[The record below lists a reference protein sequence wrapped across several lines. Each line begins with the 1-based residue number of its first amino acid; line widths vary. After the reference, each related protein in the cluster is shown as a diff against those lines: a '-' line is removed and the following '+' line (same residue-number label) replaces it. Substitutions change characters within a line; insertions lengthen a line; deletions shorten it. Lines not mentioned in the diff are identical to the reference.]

1 MPKYALL
8 IAAAFLAATPFA
20 YAPAA
25 SAQDGDPEAGA
36 RVFRKC
42 AACHNVETS
51 KKKVGPS
58 LQGVIG
64 RQPGTVEDFKYS
76 KAMAA
81 FGEGRIW
88 DEALLTEYL
97 AKPRD
102 MVKGTRMAFAGLKT
116 DEEIADVIAYIRQY
130 SPSE

>member
-1 MPKYALL
+1 MLKVSTP
-8 IAAAFLAATPFA
+8 IAAALFLAAA
-20 YAPAA
+20 GAA
-25 SAQDGDPEAGA
+25 SGQEGDADAGA
-36 RVFRKC
+36 KVFRKC
-42 AACHNVETS
+42 AACHNVETA

-76 KAMAA
+76 KAMVA
-81 FGEGRIW
+81 FGDGRIW
-88 DEALLTEYL
+88 DVALLTEYL

-116 DEEIADVIAYIRQY
+116 DEDIANVIAYLQQY

>member
-1 MPKYALL
+1 MLKASTP
-8 IAAAFLAATPFA
+8 IAAAVLLAA
-20 YAPAA
+20 AA
-25 SAQDGDPEAGA
+25 SANAQEGDVEAGA
-36 RVFRKC
+36 KVFRKC
-42 AACHNVETS
+42 AACHNVETA

-76 KAMAA
+76 KAMVA
-81 FGEGRIW
+81 FGEDKIW

-102 MVKGTRMAFAGLKT
+102 MVKGTRMAFAGLRT
-116 DEEIADVIAYIRQY
+116 DEDIANVIAYISQY